1 MERLKQAIERARAER
16 AEGQSPEIPRPVSPG
31 RRDREPSRSGPI
43 QTRDVVYQQTRGIEM
58 DPRRLRERRIIT
70 PSMQDPAESAYKVL
84 RTTVLQKMRA
94 NGWNTLGVT
103 GARQG
108 NGKTLTTI
116 NLAISLAR
124 EMNQTVLVADFDLC
138 HPALARYLLDE
149 RVPGMSDYLRGER
162 SISEILF
169 NPGIERLVILP
180 GNEPMADS
188 SEKLS
193 SPLVRDLVGE
203 LKTRYPDRFV
213 LFDLPPVL
221 AGDDVMAFAPNVD
234 AFLLV
239 VEDGVTTKE
248 DLRRAYE
255 TLGATKLIGTVL
267 NKAQGVHETY
277 AYT

>member
-1 MERLKQAIERARAER
+1 MERLKQALDRARAER
-16 AEGQSPEIPRPVSPG
+16 AQGKPSETERLASSGG
-31 RRDREPSRSGPI
+31 RAREPSRSTST
-43 QTRDVVYQQTRGIEM
+43 QTRDVVYQQTRGIEI
-58 DPRRLRERRIIT
+58 DPRRLRDRRIVT
-70 PSMQDPAESAYKVL
+70 PSMRDPAEAAYKVL

-108 NGKTLTTI
+108 NGKTLTTL

-138 HPALARYLLDE
+138 HPAVARYLLDE
-149 RVPGMSDYLRGER
+149 PVPGISDYLRGEK

-169 NPGIERLVILP
+169 NPGIERLVVLP
-180 GNEPMADS
+180 GNEPMVDS

-239 VEDGVTTKE
+239 VEDGVTTKD

-255 TLGATKLIGTVL
+255 TLGASQLLGTVL
-267 NKAQGVHETY
+267 NKAVGDHDTY
-277 AYT
+277 AYA